1 MKADY
6 FIDKKWIGMG
16 LCLLAMIVALG
27 AVTPA
32 VSAWDDEATAA
43 NSGDFQPTA
52 AEEAAMESGGDAFSE
67 EAVGEATTDD
77 KIALLEAA
85 SAE

>member
-6 FIDKKWIGMG
+6 FIDRKWIGMA

-32 VSAWDDEATAA
+32 VSAWDDDAASA
-43 NSGDFQPTA
+43 NSGEFQPTA
-52 AEEAAMESGGDAFSE
+52 AEEAAMEAGGDALSE
-67 EAVGEATTDD
+67 EAVGEATSDD
-77 KIALLEAA
+77 KIA
-85 SAE
+85 